1 MNNPV
6 RIGLVGL
13 GRAGW
18 GMHLKELADKGDQ
31 FVVVAACELIEE
43 RREAMEKR
51 RVTQTSLSEQ
61 LGMNKSTLK
70 LKLNGAREFKLSELS
85 DIAEI
90 LHLIII
96 IGV

>member
-1 MNNPV
+1 
-6 RIGLVGL
+6 
-13 GRAGW
+13 
-18 GMHLKELADKGDQ
+18 
-31 FVVVAACELIEE
+31 
-43 RREAMEKR
+43 MEKR

-90 LHLIII
+90 LHLVIV

>member
-1 MNNPV
+1 MV
-6 RIGLVGL
+6 ETKTSDRI
-13 GRAGW
+13 R
-18 GMHLKELADKGDQ
+18 EQ
-31 FVVVAACELIEE
+31 I
-43 RREAMEKR
+43 REAKEKR
-51 RVTQTSLSEQ
+51 RVTQTALSEQ

-70 LKLNGAREFKLSELS
+70 LKLNGNREFKLSELS

>member
-1 MNNPV
+1 MEKSTTSN
-6 RIGLVGL
+6 RI
-13 GRAGW
+13 RA
-18 GMHLKELADKGDQ
+18 Q
-31 FVVVAACELIEE
+31 IS
-43 RREAMEKR
+43 EAMEKR

-70 LKLNGAREFKLSELS
+70 LKLNGDREFKLSELS

-90 LHLIII
+90 LHLIIV

>member
-1 MNNPV
+1 MAETNTSD
-6 RIGLVGL
+6 RI
-13 GRAGW
+13 R
-18 GMHLKELADKGDQ
+18 EQ
-31 FVVVAACELIEE
+31 I
-43 RREAMEKR
+43 REAMEKR
-51 RVTQTSLSEQ
+51 RVTQTALSEQ

-70 LKLNGAREFKLSELS
+70 LKLNGNREFKLSELS

>member
-1 MNNPV
+1 MEKSTTSD
-6 RIGLVGL
+6 RI
-13 GRAGW
+13 RA
-18 GMHLKELADKGDQ
+18 Q
-31 FVVVAACELIEE
+31 IS
-43 RREAMEKR
+43 EAMEKR

-70 LKLNGAREFKLSELS
+70 LKLNGDREFKLSELS

-90 LHLIII
+90 LHLILV

>member
-1 MNNPV
+1 MGKANTSD
-6 RIGLVGL
+6 RI
-13 GRAGW
+13 R
-18 GMHLKELADKGDQ
+18 EQ
-31 FVVVAACELIEE
+31 IS
-43 RREAMEKR
+43 EAMEKR

-70 LKLNGAREFKLSELS
+70 LKLNGDREFKLSELS

-90 LHLIII
+90 LHLIIV